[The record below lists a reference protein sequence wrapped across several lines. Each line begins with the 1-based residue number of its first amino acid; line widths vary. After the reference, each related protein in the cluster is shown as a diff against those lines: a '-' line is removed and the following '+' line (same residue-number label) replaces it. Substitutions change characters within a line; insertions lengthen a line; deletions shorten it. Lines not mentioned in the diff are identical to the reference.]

1 MEAVRRICQAE
12 GGAFILSGSAG
23 CGKTF
28 TLNIIMKVLERLY
41 QKRGKIFNP
50 CVLAPTGKAAKV
62 AHTVTKLPAYT
73 IHMALGLVS
82 SEDDSAIQ
90 APSKNINNNC
100 IVVDEFSMV
109 DEYIGATLLLGVPKT
124 SKVIFL
130 GDPQQLP
137 SIRPGRLLKDL
148 ISSNT
153 IPVITLD
160 VVKRQDA
167 KSGILH
173 NANRIIQGQD
183 IDTFAPNQNGTKGNA
198 YVIAD
203 EDPASVQSRIISMAD
218 QYGLKAFQDGD
229 VQILCSLKAGPTGV
243 ETLNYCIQQ
252 KLNPESGSNEIVVGR
267 IKLKDADGRETE
279 APKVFRI
286 GDCVINIR
294 NNYDQPWCIKT
305 KHNTFMET
313 LGTRGV
319 INGDTGVVDAISV
332 YKDGSGMTHRI
343 VYVKYEDHY
352 VSYDNEYED
361 LMLAYALTIHKSQG
375 SQWPNVI
382 CPMVQ
387 DSFILNRK
395 ILYTMYTRAQE
406 SCMLLGSPYIIR
418 KTIQNNREDLRL
430 TLLEE
435 RLLGRLS

>member
-1 MEAVRRICQAE
+1 
-12 GGAFILSGSAG
+12 
-23 CGKTF
+23 
-28 TLNIIMKVLERLY
+28 
-41 QKRGKIFNP
+41 
-50 CVLAPTGKAAKV
+50 
-62 AHTVTKLPAYT
+62 
-73 IHMALGLVS
+73 
-82 SEDDSAIQ
+82 
-90 APSKNINNNC
+90 
-100 IVVDEFSMV
+100 
-109 DEYIGATLLLGVPKT
+109 
-124 SKVIFL
+124 
-130 GDPQQLP
+130 
-137 SIRPGRLLKDL
+137 
-148 ISSNT
+148 
-153 IPVITLD
+153 
-160 VVKRQDA
+160 
-167 KSGILH
+167 
-173 NANRIIQGQD
+173 
-183 IDTFAPNQNGTKGNA
+183 
-198 YVIAD
+198 
-203 EDPASVQSRIISMAD
+203 
-218 QYGLKAFQDGD
+218 
-229 VQILCSLKAGPTGV
+229 
-243 ETLNYCIQQ
+243 
-252 KLNPESGSNEIVVGR
+252 
-267 IKLKDADGRETE
+267 
-279 APKVFRI
+279 
-286 GDCVINIR
+286 
-294 NNYDQPWCIKT
+294 
-305 KHNTFMET
+305 MET